1 MQSITANGRAIL
13 AGLVV
18 ALSGCV
24 LLPTSGGIDRSV
36 DAPSDRVF
44 QAAVDVLRDRGFTLK
59 EIDRDQGRIVTN
71 RRPVGPTGTGS
82 PQSPRPVEKATV
94 RLEGDGDQTDVRL
107 FLQFVDQ
114 VSGPPRR
121 VPDDGDDDR
130 ADDVARAALDR
141 SYDADAVYD
150 NYLDAIADQ
159 VRDAQDTD
167 AS

>member
-1 MQSITANGRAIL
+1 MQSITANGRALL

-36 DAPSDRVF
+36 DAPADRVF
-44 QAAVDVLRDRGFTLK
+44 RAAVDVLRERGFTLK
-59 EIDRDQGRIVTN
+59 EIDRAQGRLVTD
-71 RRPVGPTGTGS
+71 RRAVGPTGTEAA
-82 PQSPRPVEKATV
+82 RPVEQAKV
-94 RLEGDGDQTDVRL
+94 RLEADGDQTDVRL

-121 VPDDGDDDR
+121 VPDDGDDER
-130 ADDVARAALDR
+130 ADDVAHAVLDR
-141 SYDADAVYD
+141 SYDADVMYD
-150 NYLDAIADQ
+150 QYLDTIADQ

-167 AS
+167 DS